1 MIKPWRFAV
10 ECCPQ
15 SHQCCIL
22 YLKLVKGVNLMP
34 SVLITKKKKKKF
46 SKYLLRAYHVASA
59 TTY

>member
-1 MIKPWRFAV
+1 MIKSWRFAV
-10 ECCPQ
+10 ECCPH
-15 SHQCCIL
+15 SHQYCIL

-34 SVLITKKKKKKF
+34 RVLITKKKKKI